1 MLLLRNMLI
10 IVYLYIYFCSSNITV
25 ITETL
30 FHFNPINDESELN
43 IPHYESENESD
54 VIPSLLQ

>member
-1 MLLLRNMLI
+1 MLFCNILL

-25 ITETL
+25 ITETR

-43 IPHYESENESD
+43 VPHDESENEGD